1 MIPVEGRAA
10 TVPYADTAASRPPQ
24 SRPLPYLRTQASAVT
39 NKPYAPRGRQWAYR
53 RAAFLSLPGLVAPVS
68 VVPSGVP
75 LPVPALGVM
84 PAE

>member
-1 MIPVEGRAA
+1 MNVEEISTAAVIQTDRAA
-10 TVPYADTAASRPPQ
+10 RFPGPLDQATYAIVEPEHP
-24 SRPLPYLRTQASAVT
+24 
-39 NKPYAPRGRQWAYR
+39 YR

-75 LPVPALGVM
+75 LPVPALGVI